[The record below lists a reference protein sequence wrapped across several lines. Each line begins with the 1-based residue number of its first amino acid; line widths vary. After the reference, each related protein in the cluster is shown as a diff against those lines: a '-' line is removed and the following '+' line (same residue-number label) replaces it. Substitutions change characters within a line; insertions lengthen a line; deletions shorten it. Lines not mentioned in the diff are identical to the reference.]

1 MPYIYLILFWGNIIP
16 SQDAGLRGIGDKV
29 YLAHLGYASTIISFY
44 LFPLLF
50 FKKERKLQIARSE
63 KSVHNKTLPI
73 TKDVVL
79 TIIASGFLV
88 VASSY
93 LLNQYLY

>member
-1 MPYIYLILFWGNIIP
+1 MSESFAIKDYWIFILVGIFLIRAFF
-16 SQDAGLRGIGDKV
+16 V
-29 YLAHLGYASTIISFY
+29 
-44 LFPLLF
+44 
-50 FKKERKLQIARSE
+50 FKKERKLQITRGEDA
-63 KSVHNKTLPI
+63 VHNKTLPI